1 MDWESFNIML
11 EEINEAAGED
21 TGLTAYDLFDEE
33 EIATWDEEY

>member
-21 TGLTAYDLFDEE
+21 TGLTADLFDEE